1 VEKNIKIGPPWLT
14 KYERTRIIGARAL
27 QLSLGAPPLLPKE
40 KLKGMNE
47 LEIAE
52 TELESG
58 VLPILIY
65 RRKPNGETQVL
76 SLSELNKPV

>member
-1 VEKNIKIGPPWLT
+1 VEKSIKIGPPWLT

-47 LEIAE
+47 LQIAE
-52 TELESG
+52 AELDNG
-58 VLPILIY
+58 VLPMLIY
-65 RRKPNGETQVL
+65 RKKPNGETQVL
-76 SLSELNKPV
+76 SLSELNNTK

>member
-1 VEKNIKIGPPWLT
+1 MEKSIKIGPPWLT

-47 LEIAE
+47 LQIAE
-52 TELESG
+52 AELDGG
-58 VLPILIY
+58 VLPMLIY

-76 SLSELNKPV
+76 SLSELKVK

>member
-1 VEKNIKIGPPWLT
+1 MEKNIKIGPPWLT

-40 KLKGMNE
+40 KLKGKNE

-58 VLPILIY
+58 VLPMLIY
-65 RRKPNGETQVL
+65 RRKPNGQTQVL